1 VEKWTTSLIETQ
13 EIELNRDLV
22 WAVDT
27 VIQRRHTSKI
37 IGNIDAPANVPE
49 GFQSLVAEAV
59 TVAGWAPF
67 HKPAHETH
75 RHHDLSSIVPWRF
88 HVFDDQACRALLDLL
103 KQLAEVHNDSKWL
116 RGKVPNMLS
125 AAGALVQATWL
136 PDPPPEGEIP
146 DSLYFANLQNTEHIA
161 AASAA
166 IQNLLL
172 AVTARGILSYWS
184 SGGVL
189 REPEILDLCGI
200 PPNQQLLG
208 AVFLFPATTEG
219 MTVLTG
225 KLRNKRGYAGD
236 WTRWVAADLL
246 RQSD

>member
-1 VEKWTTSLIETQ
+1 MSLIEIQ

-27 VIQRRHTSKI
+27 VIQRRHTSKV

-49 GFQSLVAEAV
+49 GFQTLVAEAV

-75 RHHDLSSIVPWRF
+75 CHHDLSSIVPWRF
-88 HVFDDQACRALLDLL
+88 YLFDDRACRALLDVL
-103 KQLAEVHNDSKWL
+103 KQLAEAHNDPKWL
-116 RGKVPNMLS
+116 RGKVPNMLA

-136 PDPPPEGEIP
+136 PDPPPEGETP
-146 DSLYFANLQNTEHIA
+146 NLLYAASLQNTEHIA

-166 IQNLLL
+166 VQNLLL
-172 AVTARGILSYWS
+172 AATARGILSYWS

-189 REPEILDLCGI
+189 REPEIFGLCGI
-200 PPNQQLLG
+200 PPQQQLLG
-208 AVFLFPATTEG
+208 AIFLFPPTTEG
-219 MTVLTG
+219 MTVFTG
-225 KLRNKRGYAGD
+225 KLRNKRGPASD
-236 WTRWVAADLL
+236 WTRWVTADLL
-246 RQSD
+246 HQLD